1 MSEEYDNIINE
12 IKDNNF
18 FENADIDYKIEFM
31 LKTINIIIDETLYS
45 VEKWTK
51 QNKEY
56 QVGYY
61 NKAISEMCL
70 NNNNEAL
77 ESAYN
82 AKKYLMEIDKNDK
95 NSINYNMYKY
105 NEKVMHVNKLN
116 IIIKRLSSQLLD
128 NDKAISD
135 DESEGNDSE

>member
-1 MSEEYDNIINE
+1 MSEKYNDVINE

-18 FENADIDYKIEFM
+18 FENADINYKIEFM
-31 LKTINIIIDETLYS
+31 LKTINIIIDETSCS
-45 VEKWTK
+45 VKKWTTK
-51 QNKEY
+51 NEEY

-77 ESAYN
+77 ESANN
-82 AKKYLMEIDKNDK
+82 AKKYLMEINKNDE

-116 IIIKRLSSQLLD
+116 IIIKHLSLQLLD
-128 NDKAISD
+128 DDKAISD
-135 DESEGNDSE
+135 DESDNNDSE